1 MEKQKNY
8 LLLVLKGCAMGAA
21 DVVPGVSGGTIAFIT
36 GIYEELI
43 DSIKSIDLQALKL
56 LLSLKFADFWKKING
71 SFLLGVVGGIAIS
84 IFSLA
89 KLMTWL
95 LEHHPIYI
103 WSFFF
108 GLIVA
113 SSVLVAKEIK
123 HWHIGTVISLIAGGC
138 IAYVITVMSPAE
150 TPNTWWFI
158 ILSGAIA
165 ICAMILP
172 GISGAFILLL
182 MGKYSYILGAVSS
195 LNIGV
200 MLLFIVG
207 AVAGIISFSHL
218 LSWLLKKHHTAT
230 VATLTGFMVGS
241 LNKVWPWKETLETY
255 TDSHGVVRPLV
266 EANVS
271 PHYFQ
276 ELTQSDPLLV
286 EAIVMCIVGFV
297 LIYGIEFIGKI
308 MQIYGIIGYPLG
320 HSCSPRYF
328 NEKFQKEN
336 IAAEY
341 RSFEMPDI
349 RQLSTLLQQTPD
361 LCGFNVTIPHKQN
374 ILPFLDEISEEARV
388 IGAVNC
394 VKVSHPNGHPY
405 LVGYNTDMYGF
416 RKALLEFIPA
426 AISKALILGNG
437 GAAKAVR
444 YALHSLNME
453 VSTVSRT
460 PRQADEIGYAA
471 LPDLITGYPLIVNTT
486 PLGTWPDTSEFPP
499 LPYELL
505 TAGHYLFDLVYN
517 PETTTFMQ
525 KGKAAGAHACNGYAM
540 WLGQAEKNWEIW
552 KKK

>member
-1 MEKQKNY
+1 
-8 LLLVLKGCAMGAA
+8 
-21 DVVPGVSGGTIAFIT
+21 
-36 GIYEELI
+36 
-43 DSIKSIDLQALKL
+43 
-56 LLSLKFADFWKKING
+56 
-71 SFLLGVVGGIAIS
+71 
-84 IFSLA
+84 
-89 KLMTWL
+89 
-95 LEHHPIYI
+95 
-103 WSFFF
+103 
-108 GLIVA
+108 
-113 SSVLVAKEIK
+113 
-123 HWHIGTVISLIAGGC
+123 
-138 IAYVITVMSPAE
+138 
-150 TPNTWWFI
+150 
-158 ILSGAIA
+158 
-165 ICAMILP
+165 MILP

-276 ELTQSDPLLV
+276 ELTRSAFSGSDRDV
-286 EAIVMCIVGFV
+286 YRGFCAYLWHRV
-297 LIYGIEFIGKI
+297 HRKENAKATVI

-525 KGKAAGAHACNGYAM
+525 KGRAAGAHACNGYAM

>member
-123 HWHIGTVISLIAGGC
+123 HWHIGTVISLIAG
-138 IAYVITVMSPAE
+138 
-150 TPNTWWFI
+150 
-158 ILSGAIA
+158 
-165 ICAMILP
+165 AMILP

-297 LIYGIEFIGKI
+297 LIYGIEFIGK
-308 MQIYGIIGYPLG
+308 
-320 HSCSPRYF
+320 
-328 NEKFQKEN
+328 K
-336 IAAEY
+336 
-341 RSFEMPDI
+341 
-349 RQLSTLLQQTPD
+349 
-361 LCGFNVTIPHKQN
+361 
-374 ILPFLDEISEEARV
+374 
-388 IGAVNC
+388 
-394 VKVSHPNGHPY
+394 
-405 LVGYNTDMYGF
+405 
-416 RKALLEFIPA
+416 
-426 AISKALILGNG
+426 
-437 GAAKAVR
+437 
-444 YALHSLNME
+444 
-453 VSTVSRT
+453 
-460 PRQADEIGYAA
+460 
-471 LPDLITGYPLIVNTT
+471 
-486 PLGTWPDTSEFPP
+486 
-499 LPYELL
+499 
-505 TAGHYLFDLVYN
+505 
-517 PETTTFMQ
+517 MQ
-525 KGKAAGAHACNGYAM
+525 K
-540 WLGQAEKNWEIW
+540 QQ
-552 KKK
+552 